1 MKTNPIKLE
10 KKLKLKFSDQ
20 KIFIKSLTHKS
31 FDSINNNEK
40 IEFLGDR
47 VLGLIIAKKLLEL
60 YPDEK
65 EGVLDKK
72 FASLVNKKKCLEIAK
87 KIELEKYILVLNPKN
102 KKIEIEDK
110 IVADCLEA
118 LIGAIY
124 LDKGLNFTEKF
135 ILNLW
140 SEHITASVI
149 TQIDA
154 KTKLQEYSLKI
165 FKVLPIY
172 KLISNTGPRHKPLFK
187 VAVKLKNT
195 KFFTA
200 EGTSKKDAEQNAAS
214 LCLQDIFKKMNWDD
228 SAYLVSKNRYS
239 ENSII
244 AEVFTENHGKIS
256 GIIFGGTSKKIKNYL
271 QIGNKI
277 YVNYN
282 SKSVTRIGYF
292 KIEILKALTPLYFD
306 QNQKLSCI
314 TSAMHL
320 IKLLTA
326 EAQSNKEIFK
336 LIDKFFEILNSENW
350 IQKYIFWELELLKL
364 LGYDLELKTMAEKEI
379 VDSEVNYYVKSSTEK
394 KSIPNFLIDEN
405 DMDINL
411 NNLLKG
417 LKLVS
422 DYLEKSILKPNN
434 LNLPTSRTHFINLL
448 K

>member
-1 MKTNPIKLE
+1 
-10 KKLKLKFSDQ
+10 
-20 KIFIKSLTHKS
+20 
-31 FDSINNNEK
+31 
-40 IEFLGDR
+40 
-47 VLGLIIAKKLLEL
+47 
-60 YPDEK
+60 
-65 EGVLDKK
+65 
-72 FASLVNKKKCLEIAK
+72 
-87 KIELEKYILVLNPKN
+87 
-102 KKIEIEDK
+102 
-110 IVADCLEA
+110 
-118 LIGAIY
+118 
-124 LDKGLNFTEKF
+124 
-135 ILNLW
+135 
-140 SEHITASVI
+140 
-149 TQIDA
+149 
-154 KTKLQEYSLKI
+154 
-165 FKVLPIY
+165 
-172 KLISNTGPRHKPLFK
+172 
-187 VAVKLKNT
+187 
-195 KFFTA
+195 
-200 EGTSKKDAEQNAAS
+200 
-214 LCLQDIFKKMNWDD
+214 MNWDD
-228 SAYLVSKNRYS
+228 SAYLVSKNKYS

-306 QNQKLSCI
+306 ENQKLSCI

-336 LIDKFFEILNSENW
+336 LINKFFEILNSENW

-379 VDSEVNYYVKSSTEK
+379 IDSEVNYYVKSSTEK

-405 DMDINL
+405 NMDVNL
-411 NNLLKG
+411 KNLLKG

>member
-1 MKTNPIKLE
+1 
-10 KKLKLKFSDQ
+10 
-20 KIFIKSLTHKS
+20 
-31 FDSINNNEK
+31 
-40 IEFLGDR
+40 
-47 VLGLIIAKKLLEL
+47 
-60 YPDEK
+60 
-65 EGVLDKK
+65 
-72 FASLVNKKKCLEIAK
+72 
-87 KIELEKYILVLNPKN
+87 
-102 KKIEIEDK
+102 
-110 IVADCLEA
+110 
-118 LIGAIY
+118 
-124 LDKGLNFTEKF
+124 
-135 ILNLW
+135 
-140 SEHITASVI
+140 
-149 TQIDA
+149 
-154 KTKLQEYSLKI
+154 
-165 FKVLPIY
+165 
-172 KLISNTGPRHKPLFK
+172 
-187 VAVKLKNT
+187 
-195 KFFTA
+195 
-200 EGTSKKDAEQNAAS
+200 
-214 LCLQDIFKKMNWDD
+214 MNWDD
-228 SAYLVSKNRYS
+228 SAYLISKNRYS

-306 QNQKLSCI
+306 KNQKLSCI

-336 LIDKFFEILNSENW
+336 LIDKFFEILTFDNW

-405 DMDINL
+405 NMDVNL
-411 NNLLKG
+411 KNLLKG

>member
-1 MKTNPIKLE
+1 
-10 KKLKLKFSDQ
+10 
-20 KIFIKSLTHKS
+20 
-31 FDSINNNEK
+31 
-40 IEFLGDR
+40 
-47 VLGLIIAKKLLEL
+47 
-60 YPDEK
+60 
-65 EGVLDKK
+65 
-72 FASLVNKKKCLEIAK
+72 
-87 KIELEKYILVLNPKN
+87 
-102 KKIEIEDK
+102 
-110 IVADCLEA
+110 
-118 LIGAIY
+118 
-124 LDKGLNFTEKF
+124 
-135 ILNLW
+135 
-140 SEHITASVI
+140 
-149 TQIDA
+149 
-154 KTKLQEYSLKI
+154 
-165 FKVLPIY
+165 
-172 KLISNTGPRHKPLFK
+172 
-187 VAVKLKNT
+187 
-195 KFFTA
+195 
-200 EGTSKKDAEQNAAS
+200 
-214 LCLQDIFKKMNWDD
+214 MNWDD

-306 QNQKLSCI
+306 ENQKLSCI
-314 TSAMHL
+314 ASAMHL

-336 LIDKFFEILNSENW
+336 LIDKFFEILTSNNW

-394 KSIPNFLIDEN
+394 KNIPNFLIDEN
-405 DMDINL
+405 NIDVNL
-411 NNLLKG
+411 KNLLKG

>member
-1 MKTNPIKLE
+1 
-10 KKLKLKFSDQ
+10 
-20 KIFIKSLTHKS
+20 
-31 FDSINNNEK
+31 
-40 IEFLGDR
+40 
-47 VLGLIIAKKLLEL
+47 
-60 YPDEK
+60 
-65 EGVLDKK
+65 
-72 FASLVNKKKCLEIAK
+72 
-87 KIELEKYILVLNPKN
+87 
-102 KKIEIEDK
+102 
-110 IVADCLEA
+110 
-118 LIGAIY
+118 
-124 LDKGLNFTEKF
+124 
-135 ILNLW
+135 
-140 SEHITASVI
+140 
-149 TQIDA
+149 
-154 KTKLQEYSLKI
+154 
-165 FKVLPIY
+165 
-172 KLISNTGPRHKPLFK
+172 
-187 VAVKLKNT
+187 
-195 KFFTA
+195 
-200 EGTSKKDAEQNAAS
+200 
-214 LCLQDIFKKMNWDD
+214 MNWDD

-306 QNQKLSCI
+306 ENQKLSCI

-336 LIDKFFEILNSENW
+336 LIDKFFEILTYDNW

-394 KSIPNFLIDEN
+394 KSIPNFLIDESN
-405 DMDINL
+405 PDVNL
-411 NNLLKG
+411 KNLLKG